1 MADLITSFNRVCFL
15 FVIHSIIMAA
25 TVSLLSELLHIVFLK
40 VYMGHVTG
48 MRFLVSVSG
57 YLNEILNAN

>member
-1 MADLITSFNRVCFL
+1 MFL

-25 TVSLLSELLHIVFLK
+25 TVSLLSELSHVVFLK

-48 MRFLVSVSG
+48 MRFWCLF
-57 YLNEILNAN
+57 LII